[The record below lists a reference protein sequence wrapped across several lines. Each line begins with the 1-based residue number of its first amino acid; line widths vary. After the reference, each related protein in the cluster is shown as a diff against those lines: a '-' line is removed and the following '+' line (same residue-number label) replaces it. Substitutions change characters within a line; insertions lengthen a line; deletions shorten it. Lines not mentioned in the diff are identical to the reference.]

1 VSENDVRLQLGQED
15 AAELLR
21 DRDVGEII
29 HENVSRSL
37 LVAQGLDIEL
47 QQYVK
52 PSLMLHLY

>member
-1 VSENDVRLQLGQED
+1 MTENNVRPQLGQED
-15 AAELLR
+15 ATELLQ
-21 DRDVGEII
+21 DHDGGEII